1 MRLQGTEVNAWS
13 PGFRLQQAEDTM
25 LGQETNIC
33 AVGYK
38 GWINLDKSRRMQ
50 T

>member
-1 MRLQGTEVNAWS
+1 MCLQGTEVNAWS

-25 LGQETNIC
+25 LGQETNNIG

-38 GWINLDKSRRMQ
+38 G
-50 T
+50 